1 MYSQKITAEQV
12 RKVSKQLGF
21 QLEYHSTQ
29 KIDEQIKRLNEIMG
43 DDGRLVRALRDDEKK
58 FIINERWLSKLD
70 FRYFLT
76 RYCFILHFE
85 GGQIIRF
92 NPNIAQSL
100 VLDVWAEL
108 EEQKVAIMI
117 QQLKARQLGV
127 TTLTEMAVQHRTQFY
142 KHTNSLIAS
151 SDPDKSRKMAG
162 MIDRC
167 YENEPW
173 WLRPEL
179 TSYRAGELMEYGGL
193 DSGISIQHGA
203 QFTGLGRGSTPNVA
217 HLCVSPHT
225 LIHTGNGFLRPM
237 SEVLEGDSVI
247 THTGKSAKVL
257 RKIVSQRKDEM
268 TSDIWLWG
276 CFAPLSTTR
285 DHEILT
291 SDGWKEARNIKKGDW
306 LRHPV
311 REIKNTLSQFCIEHR
326 TSGRPRHLKTK
337 EQSLPLNRAM
347 GHFCGLFLAEGSIQF
362 NASCRKG
369 TDRASIIITCDKDE
383 TDSFSERIKN
393 ALGENQHIGVRRR
406 NSRTVQLAIHV
417 AALSRWMCSQFGHK
431 DEKRVPDWSWEAGR
445 DFCLGILEGYLEGDG
460 HHVPDSNEI
469 YASSVR
475 VQLPVQMRDLA
486 ASLGFGWSAIQF
498 KSSGIYYKRNCR
510 EQWTLI
516 ICGETGARLRES
528 TGYRS
533 KPFPGES
540 HWRWSE
546 DQRYVEIEVQTVADG
561 FSSSFYDLEV
571 AHTDHTFT
579 TLQCAV
585 KNSEVA
591 EYIDP
596 EELIDASL
604 LNAMHPSAR
613 MFLILEST
621 AKGRKNYWHRMWMDS
636 KAKYER
642 GTSSFY
648 PMFLPWFVG
657 KDIWPTEGW
666 IRKHPIP
673 AEYEPATLTYHHSER
688 AKNYVRSNDL
698 LRKFLGENWE
708 MPVEQMWWWELTR
721 DEYKSKDMLNKFYEE
736 MPADDLEAFQST
748 NRSAF
753 DADTLS
759 VYREGCKPPLGVF
772 GFRGRPDE
780 IPLRMQPES
789 RDIDFNLPNINIK
802 SRWNPS
808 QSTSECQLVP
818 LKIREWPLHDPMGKL
833 LIWEMPEDEEEYGVG
848 IDTGDGVGLD
858 RTTIEVIRK
867 ATMERSFGQAAEFH
881 SPYIGASE
889 FWPLSLAVSTLYS
902 TYRKGQVR
910 QARVCIDC
918 LRNGESIQFEMKKL
932 GYWNFHPWLRY
943 DHKRVRT
950 KDATRQGFFSNSWAR
965 AMMMDY
971 IIRALKDGFIDIYS
985 PYFVDEMGE
994 LERDEGRQSLKAV
1007 YGGHDDL
1014 FVAMGQ
1020 IYFSLIILDVRAGR
1034 PIAMPPSSRNK
1045 VIAYKDPIWTP
1056 GYQAT
1061 DAGPRE
1067 WGTRD
1072 ELLERV
1078 ASEEDE

>member
-21 QLEYHSTQ
+21 QIEYHSTQ
-29 KIDEQIKRLNEIMG
+29 QIDEQIKRLNEIVG
-43 DDGRLVRALRDDEKK
+43 DDGRLVRTLRDDEKK

-217 HLCVSPHT
+217 HL
-225 LIHTGNGFLRPM
+225 
-237 SEVLEGDSVI
+237 
-247 THTGKSAKVL
+247 
-257 RKIVSQRKDEM
+257 
-268 TSDIWLWG
+268 
-276 CFAPLSTTR
+276 
-285 DHEILT
+285 
-291 SDGWKEARNIKKGDW
+291 
-306 LRHPV
+306 
-311 REIKNTLSQFCIEHR
+311 
-326 TSGRPRHLKTK
+326 
-337 EQSLPLNRAM
+337 
-347 GHFCGLFLAEGSIQF
+347 
-362 NASCRKG
+362 
-369 TDRASIIITCDKDE
+369 
-383 TDSFSERIKN
+383 
-393 ALGENQHIGVRRR
+393 
-406 NSRTVQLAIHV
+406 
-417 AALSRWMCSQFGHK
+417 
-431 DEKRVPDWSWEAGR
+431 
-445 DFCLGILEGYLEGDG
+445 
-460 HHVPDSNEI
+460 
-469 YASSVR
+469 
-475 VQLPVQMRDLA
+475 
-486 ASLGFGWSAIQF
+486 
-498 KSSGIYYKRNCR
+498 
-510 EQWTLI
+510 
-516 ICGETGARLRES
+516 
-528 TGYRS
+528 
-533 KPFPGES
+533 
-540 HWRWSE
+540 
-546 DQRYVEIEVQTVADG
+546 
-561 FSSSFYDLEV
+561 
-571 AHTDHTFT
+571 
-579 TLQCAV
+579 
-585 KNSEVA
+585 SEVA

-636 KAKYER
+636 KAKYES

-808 QSTSECQLVP
+808 QSASECQLVP

-867 ATMERSFGQAAEFH
+867 ATMERCFGQAAEFH

-950 KDATRQGFFSNSWAR
+950 KDATRQGFFSNSWSR

-971 IIRALKDGFIDIYS
+971 IIRALKDEFIDVYS
-985 PYFVDEMGE
+985 PYFVDEMGD
-994 LERDEGRQSLKAV
+994 LERDDMRQSLKAT

-1045 VIAYKDPIWTP
+1045 VITYEDPIWSP

-1078 ASEEDE
+1078 AIEEDE